1 VSARLFSMKTD
12 AACVNLSNLV
22 TSNVTKPEILNN
34 CICVFHLCFLFV
46 LYLRLPFFHI
56 CIFDFVIAL
65 YRFAFASFICVLT
78 HGLHL
83 HLCLCCQ
90 RTRQKCRDQSNVRTL
105 SILSSNDV
113 KIYMFPS
120 RVCELCVC
128 VCVCVCV

>member
-1 VSARLFSMKTD
+1 MSARLFSMKTD

-90 RTRQKCRDQSNVRTL
+90 RTRQKCRDQCMNVVYF
-105 SILSSNDV
+105 D
-113 KIYMFPS
+113 
-120 RVCELCVC
+120 VCESLKPCHKQPEILNIYIC
-128 VCVCVCV
+128 ALE